1 MEMLSAKPPP
11 NTRQSWQPVQD
22 LTSFAASTSAVQ
34 GPGCQLT
41 AEKDRQDQQGY
52 SCRPPA
58 SKTIVSKVVENA
70 TEETEKK
77 MSRRDIALSGLLTPL
92 SQRSKKSPS
101 SFRSTSSIAFPGSFV
116 LRQPQES
123 RKDVDAE
130 GMLPFLP
137 KPSGEPVVTGDDGL
151 DEQEQTA
158 AAHSGCCAR
167 SPNRSPDEIGD
178 FKLSPVP
185 VSPSSSAFASFSP
198 GDIDF
203 GQREPERVEVVKAD
217 AETQTS
223 HGSHVGGQSPGEQT
237 PPRRLR
243 QSLAPRML
251 ALSQRGILPACVSA
265 LAMREETEAHNR
277 CCLRK
282 LEMRVAPCWRD
293 EQGFKEAEHSSLQVS
308 STQSPSTEN
317 DRRRTPLDSF
327 SSLSSPLDHSSI
339 LKEVENIRPQTENI
353 TQKDVE
359 KLPVDELRKRAGAL
373 TQKLQRREQQCIALR
388 AALENCNNRWNALHS
403 R

>member
-1 MEMLSAKPPP
+1 MNLQKPWESFLNSQCCSPCLK
-11 NTRQSWQPVQD
+11 RQ
-22 LTSFAASTSAVQ
+22 
-34 GPGCQLT
+34 GMC
-41 AEKDRQDQQGY
+41 
-52 SCRPPA
+52 
-58 SKTIVSKVVENA
+58 
-70 TEETEKK
+70 
-77 MSRRDIALSGLLTPL
+77 
-92 SQRSKKSPS
+92 
-101 SFRSTSSIAFPGSFV
+101 SSIFLLSKNSLGWNCLSHSCH
-116 LRQPQES
+116 L
-123 RKDVDAE
+123 
-130 GMLPFLP
+130 LPH
-137 KPSGEPVVTGDDGL
+137 
-151 DEQEQTA
+151 Q
-158 AAHSGCCAR
+158 
-167 SPNRSPDEIGD
+167 
-178 FKLSPVP
+178 
-185 VSPSSSAFASFSP
+185 
-198 GDIDF
+198 
-203 GQREPERVEVVKAD
+203 VVKAD

-339 LKEVENIRPQTENI
+339 LKDRHGVGVVVLLLGAPLKLLLNFLEGLSWRLKGVKFLKCLEV
-353 TQKDVE
+353 DC
-359 KLPVDELRKRAGAL
+359 RK
-373 TQKLQRREQQCIALR
+373 
-388 AALENCNNRWNALHS
+388 
-403 R
+403 